1 MRNRDFNQKKN
12 NKGFSLFTVI
22 IAIAFAGILG
32 MLTIYIAMSNFNMKI
47 TDLKGKDSFYTA
59 ERAIEEIRVGLQEE
73 VGDAMS
79 EAYIQVL
86 EKYEI
91 SDSSQKG
98 QDETRQEDFC
108 KLFYSN
114 LSERVNEVYK
124 QLKEKYVD
132 LVIPEDE
139 TLEIVTPEFKSLN
152 PQTDQINRNSKIYLK
167 NLKAIY
173 VDPKGR
179 ASIIKLIY
187 DWESRM

>member
-114 LSERVNEVYK
+114 LSERVNKVYK

-139 TLEIVTPEFKSLN
+139 TLEIVTPKFKSLN

-167 NLKAIY
+167 NL
-173 VDPKGR
+173 
-179 ASIIKLIY
+179 L
-187 DWESRM
+187 